1 MPPKVQLKLHLSL
14 EELKTHYRQAKDTAE
29 ARRWHLLYLVAQQW
43 TIKQAAQV
51 VGLNYDYAKEIVR
64 RYNQEGPDAI
74 KNRNQKRRASVRSLL
89 TLAQQEELQKA
100 LRTPPPDGGKWS
112 GPKVARWIAEKTGR
126 EHVWSQRGWDYLK
139 RFGGQEQ
146 GTRSEKAKECQE
158 KKKRSS

>member
-14 EELKTHYRQAKDTAE
+14 QDLKNRYRQAKDTAE
-29 ARRWHLLYLVAQQW
+29 ARRWHLLYLIAQQW

-64 RYNQEGPDAI
+64 RYNQEGPDAV
-74 KNRNQKRRASVRSLL
+74 KNRSQKRRASVRSLL

-100 LRTPPPDGGKWS
+100 LQTPPPDGGKWS

-139 RFGGQEQ
+139 RFGN
-146 GTRSEKAKECQE
+146 REKAEKSGKGR
-158 KKKRSS
+158 KKKEKESDSK